1 MTALLDPPQTTGEAV
16 RPHRQPA
23 GVWRHRLIRVA
34 SVLVAIG
41 LWELLTANGIRLWLR
56 FDTLPTVTEIAAAL
70 AARVGTSEYWLDL
83 GQSLIRILTGF
94 GLAALIGVVT
104 GIMLGRSRL
113 FADVFGPLTELVR
126 PIPAIAVVPVAIL
139 LFPSDEAGIVSITFL
154 AAYFPIM
161 VSTRHAVRA
170 LPTIW
175 EDSVRT
181 LGGGRVDVLRQVVLP
196 GILPG
201 LFGGLSVGMGVAWIC
216 VISAEMISGRLGV
229 GYRTWQAYTVL
240 DYPGVFVG
248 IITIGVLGF
257 GTAAAIE
264 LIGRRATRWLPRGEE
279 NDPMS
284 AGRRVPPCGSSSR
297 TSRCPTPALPVVR
310 GLDLT
315 VQPGEI
321 LVLTGPSGLR
331 EVHRAARP
339 GRAAGPRRRP
349 GARPTG
355 TRSPPPRG
363 TAAWSSRTARCCRG
377 AACAPISNWH
387 CSFAVSRGPGGGPAP
402 NAGSTRSTSP
412 DTPTICPRAC
422 PAACASGCS
431 WPAGWPAHPG
441 R

>member
-1 MTALLDPPQTTGEAV
+1 MTAVLDPPTTATPETTKSVTPRA
-16 RPHRQPA
+16 
-23 GVWRHRLIRVA
+23 WRHRLVRVA
-34 SVLVAIG
+34 SVLAAIG
-41 LWELLTANGIRLWLR
+41 LWELLTANGVRLWLR
-56 FDTLPTVTEIAAAL
+56 FDTLPTVTEIGAAL
-70 AARVGTSEYWLDL
+70 AAKAGTQEYWLDL
-83 GQSLIRILTGF
+83 AQSLIRILTGF
-94 GLAALIGVVT
+94 GLAALLGVVT
-104 GIMLGRSRL
+104 GIMLGRSRW
-113 FADVFGPLTELVR
+113 FADIFGPLTELVR

-181 LGGGRVDVLRQVVLP
+181 LGGGRLDVLRQVVLP

-279 NDPMS
+279 TQ
-284 AGRRVPPCGSSSR
+284 R
-297 TSRCPTPALPVVR
+297 
-310 GLDLT
+310 
-315 VQPGEI
+315 
-321 LVLTGPSGLR
+321 
-331 EVHRAARP
+331 
-339 GRAAGPRRRP
+339 
-349 GARPTG
+349 
-355 TRSPPPRG
+355 
-363 TAAWSSRTARCCRG
+363 
-377 AACAPISNWH
+377 
-387 CSFAVSRGPGGGPAP
+387 
-402 NAGSTRSTSP
+402 
-412 DTPTICPRAC
+412 
-422 PAACASGCS
+422 
-431 WPAGWPAHPG
+431 
-441 R
+441 